1 LGDMPTLKSG
11 LVIAGAYADKVR
23 RVLFAQLRDNIKKG
37 EINSKDVARAA
48 GELNR
53 LLFEILVYKLGVD
66 KGDAVRISVDYDLV
80 DGEIKWNLDTL
91 KVEVWRKVPQEEV
104 DKAVRSVVEKA
115 EEIVGGAIEFS
126 VEELGETD
134 TGDIIF
140 TLKHRD
146 REVGAL
152 IVTPLDGEALI
163 RGAVVEPTPL
173 ILKRKRIEYEG
184 DLKEYIE
191 NNITQLMSDAENT
204 ERKEAER
211 IIHEL
216 KALAQASK
224 EEVTEEEYE

>member
-1 LGDMPTLKSG
+1 MPTLKSG

-37 EINSKDVARAA
+37 EISSKDVARAA

-91 KVEVWRKVPQEEV
+91 KIEVWRKVPQEEV
-104 DKAVRSVVEKA
+104 DGAVKSIVEKA
-115 EEIVGGAIEFS
+115 EEIVGGVIEFS

-134 TGDIIF
+134 TGDIIYA
-140 TLKHRD
+140 LKHRD
-146 REVGAL
+146 RDVGAV

-173 ILKRKRIEYEG
+173 ILKRKRVEYEG
-184 DLKEYIE
+184 DLKEFIE
-191 NNITQLMSDAENT
+191 KNITQLMSDAENT
-204 ERKEAER
+204 ERREAER

-216 KALAQASK
+216 KALAQAAR
-224 EEVTEEEYE
+224 EEVAEEEYE

>member
-1 LGDMPTLKSG
+1 MPTLKSG

-37 EINSKDVARAA
+37 EISSKDVARAA

-91 KVEVWRKVPQEEV
+91 KVEVWRKAPQEEV
-104 DKAVRSVVEKA
+104 DNAVKSVVEKA
-115 EEIVGGAIEFS
+115 EEIVGGAIVFT
-126 VEELGETD
+126 VEEIGETD
-134 TGDIIF
+134 TGDIIY

-152 IVTPLDGEALI
+152 IVTPLDGEALV

-173 ILKRKRIEYEG
+173 ILKRKRVEYEG
-184 DLKEYIE
+184 DLKEFIE
-191 NNITQLMSDAENT
+191 NNVTQLMSDAENT
-204 ERKEAER
+204 ERREPER

>member
-1 LGDMPTLKSG
+1 MATLKSG

-23 RVLFAQLRDNIKKG
+23 RVLFAQLRDNIKRG

-66 KGDAVRISVDYDLV
+66 KGDAVRVSIDYDLV
-80 DGEIKWNLDTL
+80 DGEIRWDLNKLR
-91 KVEVWRKVPQEEV
+91 VEVWRKVPQEEV
-104 DKAVRSVVEKA
+104 DNVVKSVIEKA
-115 EEIVGGAIEFS
+115 EEIVGGVIEFT

-134 TGDIIF
+134 TGDVIY

-152 IVTPLDGEALI
+152 IATPLDGETLI

-173 ILKRKRIEYEG
+173 ILRRKRVAYEG
-184 DLKEYIE
+184 DLKEFIK
-191 NNITQLMSDAENT
+191 NNVTQLMSDAENT
-204 ERKEAER
+204 ERREAER

-216 KALAQASK
+216 KALVQATK
-224 EEVTEEEYE
+224 EEVVEEEYE